1 MEETLKLILNRLD
14 TLQADVNDMKTEMTV
29 LRKDIT
35 HLTKQLDLTASHVL
49 KHTEKLEKLSID
61 IEYLTQR
68 DYQTQKDLFVIK
80 RNLKFVSD

>member
-1 MEETLKLILNRLD
+1 
-14 TLQADVNDMKTEMTV
+14 MTV

-35 HLTKQLDLTASHVL
+35 HLTEQLDLTASHVL

-68 DYQTQKDLFVIK
+68 DYQTQKTFLL
-80 RNLKFVSD
+80 LKET